1 MMNNPAVTVPGAHR
15 MDISAE
21 WIEKHPDDWGMV
33 IHELTHT
40 LQAFNLKKTK
50 HVGWLTEGIADYV
63 RDFEFEPEKR
73 LPLSPNK
80 TYRDGY
86 RTAATF
92 LNWAAQTYDARL
104 IEKLQAQLEADTYT
118 DDLFMEI
125 TGRPLD
131 RGLKGLEDKPRPGK
145 EPLLHSDWERPRPG
159 HVFVWRARRQ
169 RRLDFRRRRTEDHV
183 AGVPFGPFYR
193 TFDK

>member
-1 MMNNPAVTVPGAHR
+1 MRPHASSVHNVKCRSSRRLCCSSRKRSSTWKCSRTSPR
-15 MDISAE
+15 
-21 WIEKHPDDWGMV
+21 
-33 IHELTHT
+33 
-40 LQAFNLKKTK
+40 
-50 HVGWLTEGIADYV
+50 
-63 RDFEFEPEKR
+63 RRPEKR

-131 RGLKGLEDKPRPGK
+131 RL
-145 EPLLHSDWERPRPG
+145 WT
-159 HVFVWRARRQ
+159 
-169 RRLDFRRRRTEDHV
+169 DFQ
-183 AGVPFGPFYR
+183 AQ
-193 TFDK
+193 